1 MDLQVSTPAISGGA
15 QRFRTVADELLNQI
29 NVVGR
34 EIESLRGEWKG
45 PAALQ
50 FDGLMGQWNSDAQ
63 NITQVLNE
71 VVQRLNQA
79 NTSYEEVEGSIAKSF
94 GY

>member
-1 MDLQVSTPAISGGA
+1 MDFSVSTPAISGGA

-29 NVVGR
+29 SIVGR
-34 EIESLRGEWKG
+34 EIEGLRGEWKG

-50 FDGLMGQWNSDAQ
+50 FDGLMGQWNHDAQ
-63 NITQVLNE
+63 NITQVLDQ

-79 NTSYEEVEGSIAKSF
+79 STSYEEVESSISKSF
-94 GY
+94 I